1 MGVSTPTTAS
11 WAGRSVLVTGAAG
24 LLGSRI
30 SRDLSLAGA
39 TVIAL
44 DLDWGGAMVDDRWVQ
59 VSADIRDRDAVAA
72 TISDH
77 AVDSVFHLAAQTLV
91 GPAVADPV
99 DTFEHNV
106 AGTWS
111 VLDVCRHADGVQRVL
126 VASSDKAYGDAAG
139 VAYDESMALR
149 AGAPYDTSKAAADLI
164 AQSFASTYGVPV
176 AISRCANLYGEG
188 DRNWSRIVP
197 GTIKSVLAGERPV
210 IRSDG
215 SPLRDYLYVGDAS
228 DGLLMLADAVG
239 AGRVAPG
246 AAFNFSAGAQQSVRQ
261 VVDSILRQLS
271 SHLEPYI
278 LNEASHE
285 IPAQAVSAQRAEA
298 ELGWAA
304 RTEWESGL
312 AATVEW
318 YREYLGQG
326 DA

>member
-1 MGVSTPTTAS
+1 M
-11 WAGRSVLVTGAAG
+11 
-24 LLGSRI
+24 
-30 SRDLSLAGA
+30 
-39 TVIAL
+39 
-44 DLDWGGAMVDDRWVQ
+44 
-59 VSADIRDRDAVAA
+59 
-72 TISDH
+72 
-77 AVDSVFHLAAQTLV
+77 
-91 GPAVADPV
+91 
-99 DTFEHNV
+99 
-106 AGTWS
+106 
-111 VLDVCRHADGVQRVL
+111 
-126 VASSDKAYGDAAG
+126 
-139 VAYDESMALR
+139 
-149 AGAPYDTSKAAADLI
+149 
-164 AQSFASTYGVPV
+164 PV

-261 VVDSILRQLS
+261 VVDSILRELS

-278 LNEASHE
+278 LNEASHK

-298 ELGWAA
+298 ELGW
-304 RTEWESGL
+304 RLEPVESGL

-326 DA
+326 THDKLSHLWFERPGRGTVARRATPGECLPRRSRDEPP